1 MANRAMNQFNL
12 TFEKRMVSVFAAVM
26 SQGQGKIP
34 TLDNINAWDSAFT
47 YSTGATVVYVGG
59 VYVSLQGSNT
69 NQNPTTATTYWAL
82 TNIPLPTPGVVGA
95 LGVGY
100 GAALSPYPAASA
112 YAGGTT
118 YSAGQIVTNGGLT
131 YVCIATTTGNAP
143 PNTTYWLQITYPP
156 AGNTIGAFS
165 AFPSSYTTWN
175 NATAYSI
182 GNVVLYS
189 GINYVAIA
197 TTSNTNKIPSSQP
210 TFWAPCSIEA
220 SYPVN
225 KGVYSVNRYAASAS
239 QDAWLFQFGS
249 PNQSAPAGFIPDLY
263 TRCLG
268 IDVTFNTSAVNT
280 GTAGQVATPAAGAAA
295 FIISDTVAVNGQ
307 LIVGFTTA
315 TGTLGTPAAGELALF
330 EFMFKDTTA
339 P

>member
-82 TNIPLPTPGVVGA
+82 TNIPLPTPGVVAA

-143 PNTTYWLQITYPP
+143 PNTTYWLRSPP
-156 AGNTIGAFS
+156 ARRQHHRGVLGV
-165 AFPSSYTTWN
+165 PLQLHHLEQRHRLLV
-175 NATAYSI
+175 

-197 TTSNTNKIPSSQP
+197 TTSNTNKIPFQP
-210 TFWAPCSIEA
+210 A
-220 SYPVN
+220 
-225 KGVYSVNRYAASAS
+225 
-239 QDAWLFQFGS
+239 DLLGS
-249 PNQSAPAGFIPDLY
+249 LLHRGQLPGQQGRLQREPL
-263 TRCLG
+263 RCLRLAG
-268 IDVTFNTSAVNT
+268 RVVVPVRLAQPVGPGRLHPRPLHPLPGDRRDVQHVRCEHGHRGSGRPPGRWRRSVHHQRHGRRQRAVDRRLHH
-280 GTAGQVATPAAGAAA
+280 GDWHPGHPGCR
-295 FIISDTVAVNGQ
+295 
-307 LIVGFTTA
+307 
-315 TGTLGTPAAGELALF
+315 
-330 EFMFKDTTA
+330 
-339 P
+339 